1 MKEVLYSFLKKV
13 WDTKNVCPICGKEK
27 QDFEKKRISFS
38 RHIHLEHDIWKYV
51 YFLIYMRLKDSQ
63 EYNGIEDQI
72 QRMNSQDK
80 LSWMPDMR
88 TVYLCKYSIGKDYS
102 VWG

>member
-1 MKEVLYSFLKKV
+1 
-13 WDTKNVCPICGKEK
+13 
-27 QDFEKKRISFS
+27 
-38 RHIHLEHDIWKYV
+38 
-51 YFLIYMRLKDSQ
+51 MRLKDSQ

-88 TVYLCKYSIGKDYS
+88 TVYLLSGDDRMKKAYEGIGDNMDEDIIELHEALVRDRKKLRGLKNQS
-102 VWG
+102 KGVIEKLKELTK